1 MLTGSDPYNN
11 DSRGNPDFLPKD
23 ILSSGYGRD
32 YSPGFGSGLGVSRLT
47 AGATFKGYETSFE
60 DPNLHGHRRD
70 ELGACGLTS
79 GGIRGYQTSSE
90 DPNLHGHSRDG
101 LGAGGLTSGGSIR
114 GYQTSFEDPNLLVH
128 RREGSISGLT
138 AGASVRGYQTSFEDP
153 NLLGQQRGAG
163 PGPGIADVGFEK
175 PNSLRRPVGHPLEAG
190 VEMSNILFVD
200 GLPTDCTRR
209 ELGHLFR
216 PFIGFRELR
225 VVHKEPRRRGDKAM
239 VLCFVEFTEAKCALT
254 ALEALQGYKFD
265 DKKPDSPPLK
275 IHFAH
280 FPFRLP
286 SDQAEPRV

>member
-11 DSRGNPDFLPKD
+11 DSRGNPDFLSKD
-23 ILSSGYGRD
+23 ILSSGYGLD
-32 YSPGFGSGLGVSRLT
+32 YSPGVSRLT
-47 AGATFKGYETSFE
+47 AGASFKGYETSFE

-70 ELGACGLTS
+70 ELGAGGLTS
-79 GGIRGYQTSSE
+79 GGSIRGYQTSSE
-90 DPNLHGHSRDG
+90 DPNLHGHRGDE

-114 GYQTSFEDPNLLVH
+114 GYQTSFEDPNLLAH

-153 NLLGQQRGAG
+153 NLLGQQRGVG
-163 PGPGIADVGFEK
+163 PGPGIADVAFEK
-175 PNSLRRPVGHPLEAG
+175 PNSLRRSVGHPLEAG

-209 ELGHLFR
+209 ELGH
-216 PFIGFRELR
+216 
-225 VVHKEPRRRGDKAM
+225 RGDKAM

-265 DKKPDSPPLK
+265 DKKPDSPPFK

-286 SDQAEPRV
+286 SDQAESRV